1 MLIRKLFN
9 AQISDIICKDPEYF
23 EIVND
28 ILLNK
33 NVLSMKDYIQ
43 HGTTSC
49 FDHSLNVSYY
59 SYILCKKLNL
69 DTKSAARA
77 GLLHDLFLYDWHTST
92 LSKNS
97 PIMKKHAFYHPYIA
111 LKNANKCFK
120 LNKIEKDII
129 VKHMWPLTIILPKYK
144 ESYII
149 ALVDKLCCIIE
160 SLYMI
165 IPKKIYI

>member
-1 MLIRKLFN
+1 MLLKNFYEL
-9 AQISDIICKDPEYF
+9 QISDLICKDSEYF
-23 EIVND
+23 NLVED
-28 ILLNK
+28 ILTNK

-49 FDHSLNVSYY
+49 FEHSLNVSYY

-97 PIMKKHAFYHPYIA
+97 PMKKKHAFYHPFLAY
-111 LKNANKCFK
+111 KNARKYFN
-120 LNKIEKDII
+120 LNNIEKDII
-129 VKHMWPLTIILPKYK
+129 LKHMWPLTIVLPKYK
-144 ESYII
+144 ETYVIV
-149 ALVDKLCCIIE
+149 LVDKLCCITE
-160 SLYMI
+160 TLHMI